1 MDTVR
6 IGNTLEKAIYDFLIE
21 QKKRGQLLLDTQAP
35 EVCTIR
41 WKPKYYCK
49 ERENDVEFDV
59 SIEVRRKPKLEPQ
72 KIIVLECKNYS
83 GNVPETEITDFSD
96 KLTRIGR
103 HNTKGFIVVSS
114 ALQRGTEKIARSRKI
129 GIVKF
134 DENGLEFIAERR
146 LRGNLNSKFA
156 KSSLFEQK
164 TQTKKLKFAATFM
177 GRYFD
182 NLTEFLS
189 ALVGI
194 PSSNRTEEAGTQAH
208 VTYLSKD
215 EIKASANKLLE
226 SISYFDGPVD
236 LDDACRYLG
245 LTQIDKGESIPNAD
259 GYEILGKAD
268 FANNVIWTY
277 DSGNR
282 HRQRFT
288 LAHEIGHFHL
298 EHASFLHSETTI
310 KQDLMISDPDSMG
323 NTIDRIEYQA
333 NLFASHFL
341 LPKTVLLL
349 KIKDLKSE
357 FDFRYKND
365 SNIFVD
371 DQPGN
376 QADYYKL
383 IYAVSDFF
391 DVSATAIQIRLKGLG
406 LIVDERGKNSNFV
419 SAFIPSWLR

>member
-6 IGNTLEKAIYDFLIE
+6 IGNELEQAIYEHLVE
-21 QKKRGQLLLDTQAP
+21 QHESGQLLLDTQSP
-35 EVCTIR
+35 KLCTIH
-41 WKPKYYCK
+41 WKPKYYCN
-49 ERENDVEFDV
+49 ERKNFIEFDV
-59 SIEVRRKPKLEPQ
+59 SIEIRRKPELEPQ
-72 KIIVLECKNYS
+72 EIIILECKNYT
-83 GNVPETEITDFSD
+83 GNIPEPEITDFSD
-96 KLTRIGR
+96 KLSRIGR
-103 HNTKGFIVVSS
+103 HNTKGIIVVSS
-114 ALQRGTEKIARSRKI
+114 ALQSGAEQLARSRKI
-129 GIVKF
+129 GIIKF

-146 LRGNLNSKFA
+146 LRNNLNSKFA
-156 KSSLFEQK
+156 KSSLFEQN

-182 NLTEFLS
+182 NLTEFLT
-189 ALVGI
+189 AVVGI
-194 PSSNRTEEAGTQAH
+194 PSSNRAEGIGTQAQ

-215 EIKASANKLLE
+215 EIEASANKLLE
-226 SISYFDGPVD
+226 SMSYFDGPVD
-236 LDDACRYLG
+236 LDEACRYLG

-268 FANNVIWTY
+268 FANSVIWTY
-277 DSGNR
+277 DSGNK

-288 LAHEIGHFHL
+288 LAHEIGHFQL
-298 EHASFLHSETTI
+298 QHASFLRSETTI
-310 KQDLMISDPDSMG
+310 KQDLMISDPDSTG

-341 LPKTVLLL
+341 LPKTALLL

-371 DQPGN
+371 DQPSN
-376 QADYYKL
+376 QADYFKL

-419 SAFIPSWLR
+419 SAFTPRWLG